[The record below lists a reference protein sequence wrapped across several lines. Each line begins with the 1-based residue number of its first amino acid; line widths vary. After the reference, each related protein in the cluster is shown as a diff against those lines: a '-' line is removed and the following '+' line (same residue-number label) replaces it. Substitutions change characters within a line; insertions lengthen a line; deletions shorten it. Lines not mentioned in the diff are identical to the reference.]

1 MTHYATAHQ
10 KALKET
16 LCYRRC
22 YLFLLLTVLS
32 ASKSSAAELKASAYS
47 EARSTTN
54 ARLVT
59 TNVEDDVI
67 ERIGIDVV
75 LKEERK
81 RFNADA
87 SLNFYQEF
95 YLNNTFSDQTQL
107 TTGFGLFNF
116 DIVEDFLDWRTS
128 FTRTQVL
135 SDTTA
140 TDTPDNR
147 DERNTFRTGPTINYR
162 INRAS
167 TLRMGVNYVQVEN
180 SDEISADTKRVNA
193 NTSYIYQYNSIT
205 GFSLNGSYDQI
216 LESDQSGRLPLN
228 DDKIKNMMLNIGMNR
243 QFSRGSFSINAG
255 QNQVYS
261 DTRDT
266 VRGSF
271 FDILLQHEQV
281 LFHDLQVQYSE
292 SISDS
297 SIGFG
302 SFEDLV
308 ATNPNY
314 SQGNQQFETTTQL
327 DIIKQKRADILINR
341 NIDSYQYS
349 LSIFWNN
356 LDYDLQLNDERS
368 TGLSFNLRQE
378 IQEGLTAG
386 FTYQQVKQ
394 MLFDRPS
401 DGDNDTQTYTMDS
414 AYRWTKDF
422 STNGFIA
429 YSIRKN
435 NKNALREYEDFSVG
449 VTLKWDLY

>member
-1 MTHYATAHQ
+1 MTHYATAH
-10 KALKET
+10 KKVFKKT
-16 LCYRRC
+16 LCYIRF
-22 YLFLLLTVLS
+22 YLFLLLTTLS
-32 ASKSSAAELKASAYS
+32 VSKGNAAELNASAYS
-47 EARSTTN
+47 ETRSTTN

-67 ERIGIDVV
+67 ERIGINVV

-87 SLNFYQEF
+87 SVNFYQEF

-116 DIVEDFLDWRTS
+116 DIIEDFLDWRTS

-135 SDTTA
+135 SDT

-180 SDEISADTKRVNA
+180 SDKISADTKRVNA

-205 GFSLNGSYDQI
+205 DFSLNGAYDQI

-228 DDKIKNMMLNIGMNR
+228 DDKIKNMTLNIGMNR

-255 QNQVYS
+255 QSQVYS

-266 VRGSF
+266 VRGNF
-271 FDILLQHEQV
+271 FDILFQREQV

-302 SFEDLV
+302 SFENLV
-308 ATNPNY
+308 SANPNY
-314 SQGNQQFETTTQL
+314 SQGNQQFETITQL
-327 DIIKQKRADILINR
+327 DIIKQKRADISINR

-356 LDYDLQLNDERS
+356 RDYDLQLNDERS

-394 MLFDRPS
+394 TLFDRPS
-401 DGDNDTQTYTMDS
+401 DSGNDTQKYTIDS

-429 YSIRKN
+429 YQKRGN
-435 NKNALREYEDFSVG
+435 NKNTLREYEDFSLG
-449 VTLKWDLY
+449 ITLKWDLY